1 MQNDGQLP
9 FFDVEI
15 QQEWYKSENT
25 ILNQAKARDM
35 SWLLCRMEDPDHQRI
50 PAWTGFNH
58 VVSQY
63 ESEVTRIGH
72 MPILPVPADDMDT
85 IYTVIARCKY
95 IAELLNI
102 SHTIMTFD
110 QALYCRAKELVWS
123 NQPGFKNVIIS
134 HCNELYEGY
143 WAAHGG
149 IWSEGYM
156 GGEWSVWRK
165 HNQ

>member
-1 MQNDGQLP
+1 VQNDGQLP

-143 WAAHGG
+143 WAAHGKCRTG
-149 IWSEGYM
+149 
-156 GGEWSVWRK
+156 
-165 HNQ
+165 